1 MINKIIKKILW
12 WIKFLF
18 GKAET
23 TPIKA
28 KDVVNN
34 WIVIKYHDQNI
45 CIRKSEIVMWNKLGR
60 NDRRAMAQRFKVME
74 KKKQIRFQEI
84 EGKTVAIWNKDYQER
99 AERAR

>member
-18 GKAET
+18 GKAEP

-28 KDVVNN
+28 KDVVIN

-60 NDRRAMAQRFKVME
+60 EDRRAMAQRTKIMV
-74 KKKQIRFQEI
+74 KKGLIKFQEI
-84 EGKTVAIWNKDYQER
+84 EGKTVAIWTKDYEAR
-99 AERAR
+99 ALKTK